1 MSVGRHNTLSRNAE
15 EEETEE
21 EEEEEEEGFFWSG
34 ATVLSSEIRYP
45 SFSIIS

>member
-1 MSVGRHNTLSRNAE
+1 MNE
-15 EEETEE
+15 EDPERDRATQ